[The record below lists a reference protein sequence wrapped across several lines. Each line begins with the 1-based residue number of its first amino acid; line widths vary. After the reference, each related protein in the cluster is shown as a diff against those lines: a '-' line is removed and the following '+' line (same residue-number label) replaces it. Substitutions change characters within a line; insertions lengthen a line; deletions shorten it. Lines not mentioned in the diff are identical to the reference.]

1 MIIVKKIK
9 ELIYESLNPKSI
21 ISSKRI
27 SLMTS
32 QLLFAFQIFIDIII
46 YVILL
51 LFVSPLPS
59 IEFYK
64 LMVSVQSLALLLNT
78 LIILWNLGAIKN
90 TDIAFAEIIK
100 MKMESSKDN
109 SVQVVDDSVVEEQLK
124 QD

>member
-9 ELIYESLNPKSI
+9 ELIYDSLNPKSI

-64 LMVSVQSLALLLNT
+64 LMVNVQSLALLLNT